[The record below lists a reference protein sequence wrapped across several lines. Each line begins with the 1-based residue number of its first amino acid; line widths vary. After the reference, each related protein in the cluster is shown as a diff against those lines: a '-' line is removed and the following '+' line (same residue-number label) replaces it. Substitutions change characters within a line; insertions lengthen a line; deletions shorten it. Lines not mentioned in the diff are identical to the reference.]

1 MLYRYLAL
9 LLVFTFSTAAVTGTT
24 PTPPSSNSREAIML
38 IRTVNN
44 QGVDDLMN
52 LENTTPITTGGCSK
66 CSAREEKKNFSLHN
80 IREEILSKLGFT
92 HPPNVTGKNLTV
104 KASIYDLINKQ
115 HRGSPYDNMY
125 SQHHWHQP
133 GGMQSD
139 DPSTS
144 SSVFSPEDD
153 DEDDAFFRMDRV
165 LVISQ
170 PLENRPMAE
179 RAEEIYKG
187 QQLHQY
193 QDKAE
198 MLYIGKAYFWRNASR
213 AESGFLIFTH
223 TVQGAILWVYLRS
236 SGTSHNVPVNIEV
249 RKLKPSSPNSN
260 SDKAHSSS
268 DKPYTERVTSK
279 MEIRNNGTDGHWV
292 LFDVKLMVAEWFK
305 SPKSNLGII
314 LEVTPPGEHA
324 AIVTSGNNS
333 NDDALSGG
341 AKNLYFLFLVN
352 WLLWQRLF
360 IWWNFC
366 RSLQDESET
375 SVEEDNILVDIA
387 LSIVVPVLEIRIQDD
402 RKSRMRRTIPFDCDE
417 NAKETRCCRSPLI
430 VNFDDFGWDWVVAPR
445 QYEAFYCNGECP
457 YVFQTSTLNAH
468 IVSQS
473 KTAKVPLCCA
483 PKKMSPLSMIY
494 YNHDLE
500 LRYSI
505 VPDSKVESCG
515 CA

>member
-170 PLENRPMAE
+170 PHPRRHHPRGPVLMF
-179 RAEEIYKG
+179 KFSTKTM
-187 QQLHQY
+187 Q
-193 QDKAE
+193 
-198 MLYIGKAYFWRNASR
+198 
-213 AESGFLIFTH
+213 H

-333 NDDALSGG
+333 NDDAL
-341 AKNLYFLFLVN
+341 
-352 WLLWQRLF
+352 
-360 IWWNFC
+360 
-366 RSLQDESET
+366 
-375 SVEEDNILVDIA
+375 
-387 LSIVVPVLEIRIQDD
+387 VPVLEIRIQDD